1 MFDSL
6 TSKLQTI
13 FKKLAGYGKLTEKNI
28 ADALREV
35 RLALLEADVNYKVVK
50 NFIEQVKI
58 RAVGQQVL
66 RSIMPGQ
73 QIVKVVYDEM
83 VTLMGGTTEKLDLS
97 ALPSIIMLVG
107 LQGSGKTTAAGKI
120 GKLLRKKGRNPLLVA
135 CDIKRPA
142 AVEQLVVLG
151 KQLNMEVFHLN
162 DEKNAI
168 RIAVKS
174 LGYAKDN
181 HFDVVILDTAGR
193 LHIDTELMAELEGT
207 KKKLNPQEI
216 LLVADAMTGQDAV
229 NIAEKFNEL
238 LDISG
243 TILTKLDGDTRG
255 GAALSIKAVTGK
267 PIKYVGI
274 GEKLDDIEPF
284 YPDRMASR
292 ILGMGDVVT
301 LVEKAQ
307 EQITEEEA
315 LKLEQKIRKHTLNL
329 EDYLFQLQQIKKMG
343 SLENIV
349 KMIPGMNQ
357 LKGLT
362 VDEKQLVRIEAIIRS
377 MTPQERRHPGIL
389 NASRRSRI
397 AKGSGTAVQDVN
409 KLLKGFDQAK
419 KMMKNMS
426 KMQKGLM
433 RLGGFK
439 WQS

>member
-1 MFDSL
+1 MFESL

-58 RAVGQQVL
+58 KAVGQQVV

-73 QIVKVVYDEM
+73 QIVKVVYDGM
-83 VTLMGGTTEKLDLS
+83 VNLMGGTTEKLDLS
-97 ALPSIIMLVG
+97 GLPSIIMLVG
-107 LQGSGKTTAAGKI
+107 LHGSGKTTAAGKL

-151 KQLNMEVFHLN
+151 KQLNMEVFHLD

-168 RIAVKS
+168 KIAVKS
-174 LGYAKDN
+174 VEYAKDN
-181 HFDVVILDTAGR
+181 HFDVVVLDTAGR

-243 TILTKLDGDTRG
+243 TMLTKLDGDTRG

-267 PIKYVGI
+267 PIKYVGV

-329 EDYLFQLQQIKKMG
+329 EDYLLQLQQIKKMG
-343 SLENIV
+343 SLESII

-377 MTPQERRHPGIL
+377 MTPQERRHPEIL